1 MTDTLLLHAECG
13 GTIHQIGQNVI
24 CRKCLWNMGVEVQA
38 CPQCGNPM
46 GAIKGSRDAVCR
58 RCGWKDGCC

>member
-1 MTDTLLLHAECG
+1 MDTLLLHAECG
-13 GTIHQIGQNVI
+13 GTIHQVGQNV
-24 CRKCLWNMGVEVQA
+24 GVEVQA
-38 CPQCGNPM
+38 CPQCGTTM